1 MLNIVR
7 QPIRRPEMEARQT
20 PVRIH
25 RQDYAP
31 FAWLVHETR
40 LDVSIDEPDTTVCV
54 SLMIEANPAAEATDS
69 LVLNGRG
76 LSLVSV
82 QLDGEFLAAD
92 RYRLDADTLQI
103 NGLNDQHEV
112 TITSTCA
119 PFTNTA
125 LEGLYLSGDMLCT
138 QCEPEGFRRICYYP
152 DRPDVMSVFT
162 VRIEADQKYKQLLSN
177 GNKLEAGPAGQDSP
191 GRHYVLWH
199 DPHPKPCYLF
209 ALVAGDLACVED
221 HITTASGRDVT
232 LQIWVE
238 HGNQHL
244 TGHALDSL
252 KKSMRWDEQAYGL
265 EYDLDLF
272 QIVAVSHFN
281 MGAMENKGL
290 NIFNSKFVLA
300 DPATATDDDLGRVE
314 SIIAH
319 EYFHNWSGN
328 RVTCRDWFQLT
339 LKEGLTVFRDQCFS
353 ADMHDETVKRAEDV
367 AMLRAIQF
375 PEDASPTAHPIRP
388 DTYSEINNFY
398 TPTVYEKGAE
408 VIRMLSGFL
417 GPQGYRRGVDL
428 YFQRH
433 DGQAVT
439 CDDFLAALAE
449 ANDVDLSAFSRWYS
463 QAGTPDL
470 AITRQSQTADSIE
483 LRLTQN
489 LKATAAGTATTAQ
502 PIPVRLGL
510 VGAQGDMHSFSIDG
524 EAAAVEQT
532 ILLTGPEQ
540 TVTLALSAP
549 TSQPVVP
556 SALRGFSAPVRLH
569 DDLSVEELAVLAA
582 HDTDGFNRY
591 EACQRLAHLALKARL
606 SSCELETATEE
617 ALATALSGTFADTAL
632 RDDYKALC
640 LSVPGQS
647 EVEHRTTDA
656 DPVAIWQAR
665 QALQGALGS
674 RLSDLIASC
683 LADDSTAETAAG
695 RALRNRCLYLGVA
708 AGMDDATQTAARQS
722 SDLNMTLSMGGLSAL
737 NVTRHDEREACLHRF
752 YERWKASS
760 LVMEKWLSLGA
771 SAPYA
776 GTIDQLGRL
785 MGDAVFD
792 ADNPNKLRSVLGA
805 FAMANPVQ
813 FHKADGSGYRFI
825 ADQIA
830 EMDSRNPQIAAR
842 LALVLT
848 RFGHIEAGRRAQMI
862 AAVEQLST
870 QQLSANLGEIVAKAL
885 ETAN

>member
-1 MLNIVR
+1 
-7 QPIRRPEMEARQT
+7 MEARQT

-31 FAWLVHETR
+31 FPWLVRETR
-40 LDVSIDEPDTTVCV
+40 LDVSINEPDTTVCV
-54 SLMIEANPAAEATDS
+54 SLKLEVNPAAQATDR

-76 LSLVSV
+76 LFLVSV

-103 NGLNDQHEV
+103 TGLIDQHEV
-112 TITSTCA
+112 TITSTCT
-119 PFTNTA
+119 PYSNTA

-162 VRIEADQKYKQLLSN
+162 VRIDAETKYKQLLSN
-177 GNKLEAGPAGQDSP
+177 GNKLEAGPAGP
-191 GRHYVLWH
+191 GRHYTLWH
-199 DPHPKPCYLF
+199 DPHPKPSYLF
-209 ALVAGDLACVED
+209 ALVAGDLTCVED
-221 HITTASGRDVT
+221 QFTTVSGREVT

-238 HGNQHL
+238 HGNEHL
-244 TGHALDSL
+244 TGHAMDSL
-252 KKSMRWDEQAYGL
+252 KKSMRWDEEVYGL

-388 DTYSEINNFY
+388 ETYSEINNFY

-408 VIRMLSGFL
+408 VIRMLSGLL
-417 GPQGYRRGVDL
+417 GTDGYRRGVDL

-433 DGQAVT
+433 DGRAVT
-439 CDDFLAALAE
+439 CDDFLAALAD
-449 ANDVDLSAFSRWYS
+449 ANEVDLSAFSRWYS
-463 QAGTPDL
+463 QAGTPEVT
-470 AITRQSQTADSIE
+470 ITRARQNAEEIDLCLSQ
-483 LRLTQN
+483 RLSE
-489 LKATAAGTATTAQ
+489 TAAGTATAEQ
-502 PIPVRLGL
+502 PIPIRLGL
-510 VGAQGDMHSFSIDG
+510 VGAQGQQHSFSIDG
-524 EAAAVEQT
+524 QAAACEQT
-532 ILLTGPEQ
+532 VLLTAPEQ
-540 TVTLALSAP
+540 TVKLKLNPSAG
-549 TSQPVVP
+549 QPVVP
-556 SALRGFSAPVRLH
+556 SALRGFSAPVRLI
-569 DDLSVEELAVLAA
+569 DDLSVDELAILAA
-582 HDTDGFNRY
+582 HDADGFNRY
-591 EACQRLAHLALKARL
+591 EACQRLAHLALDRRL
-606 SSCELETATEE
+606 STNMPDAVIEQ
-617 ALATALSGTFADTAL
+617 ALASALSQTVAEGSL
-632 RDDYKALC
+632 RGDYKALC

-647 EVEHRTTDA
+647 EVEHRTSQA
-656 DPVAIWQAR
+656 DPVAIWTAR
-665 QALQGALGS
+665 QALQGALG
-674 RLSDLIASC
+674 RHLSDQISTC
-683 LADDSTAETAAG
+683 LADKGLLETASG

-708 AGMDDATQTAARQS
+708 AGMDEAVKAAAEQS
-722 SDLNMTLSMGGLSAL
+722 SDLNMTLSMGGLTAL
-737 NVTRHDEREACLHRF
+737 NVTEHKERQACLNRF
-752 YERWKASS
+752 YERWTSSS
-760 LVMEKWLSLGA
+760 LVMEKWLSLEA
-771 SAPYA
+771 SAPYS
-776 GTIDQLGRL
+776 GTISQLERL

-792 ADNPNKLRSVLGA
+792 SDNPNKLRSVLGA

-813 FHKADGSGYRFI
+813 FHKADGSGYQFI

-848 RFGHIEAGRRAQMI
+848 RFAHIEPGRQAEMI
-862 AAVEQLST
+862 KSVEGLARRK
-870 QQLSANLGEIVAKAL
+870 LSANLHEIVAKAL
-885 ETAN
+885 DTTS

>member
-1 MLNIVR
+1 
-7 QPIRRPEMEARQT
+7 MEARQT

-31 FAWLVHETR
+31 FPWLVRETR
-40 LDVSIDEPDTTVCV
+40 LDVSINEPDTTVAV
-54 SLMIEANPAAEATDS
+54 TLRIEANPAAEATDT
-69 LVLNGRG
+69 LVLNGRS

-82 QLDGEFLAAD
+82 ALDGQILAAD
-92 RYRLDADTLQI
+92 QYRLDEDTLQI
-103 NGLNDQHEV
+103 TGLIDQHEV
-112 TITSTCA
+112 TVVSICA
-119 PFTNTA
+119 PYSNTA

-152 DRPDVMSVFT
+152 DRPDVMSIFT
-162 VRIEADQKYKQLLSN
+162 VRIEADAKYKQLLSN
-177 GNKLEAGPAGQDSP
+177 GNKLEEGAAGAGRQFS
-191 GRHYVLWH
+191 LWH
-199 DPHPKPCYLF
+199 DPHPKPSYLF

-221 HITTASGRDVT
+221 QFTTASGRTVT

-244 TGHALDSL
+244 TDHAMESL
-252 KKSMRWDEQAYGL
+252 KKSMRWDEEVYGL

-388 DTYSEINNFY
+388 ETYSEINNFY

-408 VIRMLSGFL
+408 VIRMLSGLL
-417 GPQGYRRGVDL
+417 GAEGYRRGVDL

-449 ANDVDLSAFSRWYS
+449 ANNVDLSAFSSWYS
-463 QAGTPDL
+463 QAGTPEVTL
-470 AITRQSQTADSIE
+470 TRTTQNADEIE
-483 LRLTQN
+483 LSLSQRLA
-489 LKATAAGTATTAQ
+489 KTAAGTATFAQ
-502 PIPVRLGL
+502 PIPIRLGL
-510 VGAQGDMHSFSIDG
+510 VSAQGEPHSFRIDG
-524 EAAAVEQT
+524 GAAAAEHTV
-532 ILLTGPEQ
+532 LLSAPEQ
-540 TVTLALSAP
+540 TVKLKLSAP
-549 TSQPVVP
+549 ATQPVVP
-556 SALRGFSAPVRLH
+556 SALRGFSAPVRLN
-569 DDLSVEELAVLAA
+569 DDLSIEELAVLAA

-591 EACQRLAHLALKARL
+591 EACQRLAHLALDSRL
-606 SSCELETATEE
+606 SRGEADVAIEE
-617 ALATALSGTFADTAL
+617 ALASALSQTCSDTGL
-632 RDDYKALC
+632 RGDYKALC

-647 EVEHRTTDA
+647 EVEHRTKSA
-656 DPVAIWQAR
+656 DPVAIWTAR
-665 QALQGALGS
+665 QELQGALGA
-674 RLSDLIASC
+674 RLANLISAC
-683 LADDSTAETAAG
+683 MDDEGLFDTAAG

-708 AGMDDATQTAARQS
+708 AGMNEAVKAAAGQS
-722 SDLNMTLSMGGLSAL
+722 SDLNMTLSMGGLAAL
-737 NVTRHDEREACLHRF
+737 NVTEYPERQACLQRF
-752 YERWKASS
+752 YERWSMSS
-760 LVMEKWLSLGA
+760 LVMEKWLSLEA
-771 SAPYA
+771 CAPHS
-776 GTIDQLGRL
+776 GTIAQLERL

-792 ADNPNKLRSVLGA
+792 ADNPNKMRSVLGA
-805 FAMANPVQ
+805 FASANPVQ

-825 ADQIA
+825 AEQIA
-830 EMDSRNPQIAAR
+830 ELDSRNPQIAAR

-848 RFGHIEAGRRAQMI
+848 RFGHIEPARKAEMV
-862 AAVEQLST
+862 AAVQGLAR
-870 QQLSANLGEIVAKAL
+870 QQLSANLQEIVVKAL
-885 ETAN
+885 DTTS

>member
-1 MLNIVR
+1 
-7 QPIRRPEMEARQT
+7 MEARQT

-31 FAWLVHETR
+31 FPWLVRETR
-40 LDVSIDEPDTTVCV
+40 LDVSINEPDATVCV
-54 SLMIEANPAAEATDS
+54 SLKLEANPAAQATDR

-76 LSLVSV
+76 LFLVSV

-103 NGLNDQHEV
+103 TGLIDQHEV
-112 TITSTCA
+112 TITSTCT
-119 PFTNTA
+119 PYSNTA

-162 VRIEADQKYKQLLSN
+162 VRIDAETKYKQLLSN
-177 GNKLEAGPAGQDSP
+177 GNKLEAGPAGP
-191 GRHYVLWH
+191 GRHYTLWH
-199 DPHPKPCYLF
+199 DPHPKPSYLF
-209 ALVAGDLACVED
+209 ALVAGDLTCVED
-221 HITTASGRDVT
+221 QFTTVSGREVT

-238 HGNQHL
+238 HGNEHL
-244 TGHALDSL
+244 TGHAMDSL
-252 KKSMRWDEQAYGL
+252 KKSMRWDEEVYGL

-388 DTYSEINNFY
+388 ETYSEINNFY

-408 VIRMLSGFL
+408 VIRMLSGLL
-417 GPQGYRRGVDL
+417 GADGYRRGVDL

-439 CDDFLAALAE
+439 CDDFLAALAD
-449 ANDVDLSAFSRWYS
+449 ANEVDLSAFSRWYS
-463 QAGTPDL
+463 QAGTPEVT
-470 AITRQSQTADSIE
+470 ITRARQNAEEID
-483 LRLTQN
+483 LRLSQR
-489 LKATAAGTATTAQ
+489 LSETAAGTATAAQ
-502 PIPVRLGL
+502 PIPIRLGL
-510 VGAQGDMHSFSIDG
+510 VGAQGQQHSFSIDG
-524 EAAAVEQT
+524 QAAACEQT
-532 ILLTGPEQ
+532 VLLTAPEQ
-540 TVTLALSAP
+540 TVKLKLNPSAG
-549 TSQPVVP
+549 QPVVP
-556 SALRGFSAPVRLH
+556 SALRGFSAPVRLI
-569 DDLSVEELAVLAA
+569 DDLSVDELAILAA
-582 HDTDGFNRY
+582 HDADGFNRY
-591 EACQRLAHLALKARL
+591 EACQRLAHLALDRRL
-606 SSCELETATEE
+606 STNMPDAVIEQ
-617 ALATALSGTFADTAL
+617 ALASALSQTVGKGSL
-632 RDDYKALC
+632 RGDYKALC

-647 EVEHRTTDA
+647 EVEHRTKQA
-656 DPVAIWQAR
+656 DPVAIWTAR
-665 QALQGALGS
+665 QALQGALG
-674 RLSDLIASC
+674 RHLSDQISTC
-683 LADDSTAETAAG
+683 LAYKGLLETAAG

-708 AGMDDATQTAARQS
+708 AGMDEAVKAAAEQS
-722 SDLNMTLSMGGLSAL
+722 SDLNMTLSMGGLTAL
-737 NVTRHDEREACLHRF
+737 NVTEHTERQACLNRF
-752 YERWKASS
+752 YERWTSSS
-760 LVMEKWLSLGA
+760 LVMEKWLSLEA
-771 SAPYA
+771 SAPYS
-776 GTIDQLGRL
+776 GTISQLERL

-792 ADNPNKLRSVLGA
+792 SDNPNKLRSVLGA

-813 FHKADGSGYRFI
+813 FHKADGSGYQFI

-848 RFGHIEAGRRAQMI
+848 RFAHIEPGRQAEMI
-862 AAVEQLST
+862 KSVEGLARRK
-870 QQLSANLGEIVAKAL
+870 LSANLHEIVAKAL
-885 ETAN
+885 DTTS

>member
-1 MLNIVR
+1 
-7 QPIRRPEMEARQT
+7 MEARQT

-31 FAWLVHETR
+31 FPWLVHETR
-40 LDVSIDEPDTTVCV
+40 LDVSINEPDTTVCV
-54 SLMIEANPAAEATDS
+54 SLKLEANPAAQATDR

-76 LSLVSV
+76 LTLVSV
-82 QLDGEFLAAD
+82 QLDGEVLVAD
-92 RYRLDADTLQI
+92 RYQLDADMLQI
-103 NGLNDQHEV
+103 TGLIDQHEV
-112 TITSTCA
+112 TITSTCT
-119 PFTNTA
+119 PFSNTA

-162 VRIEADQKYKQLLSN
+162 VRIDAEPKYKQLLSN
-177 GNKLEAGPAGQDSP
+177 GNQLEAGPAGE
-191 GRHYVLWH
+191 GRHYTLWH
-199 DPHPKPCYLF
+199 DPHPKPSYLF
-209 ALVAGDLACVED
+209 ALVAGDLTCVED
-221 HITTASGRDVT
+221 HLTTASGRAVT

-238 HGNQHL
+238 HGNEHL
-244 TGHALDSL
+244 TGHAMDSL
-252 KKSMRWDEQAYGL
+252 KKSMRWDEEVYGL

-353 ADMHDETVKRAEDV
+353 ADMHDDTVKRAEDV

-388 DTYSEINNFY
+388 ETYSEINNFY

-417 GPQGYRRGVDL
+417 GADGYRRGVDL
-428 YFQRH
+428 YFRRH

-439 CDDFLAALAE
+439 CDDFLAALAD
-449 ANDVDLSAFSRWYS
+449 ANQVDLSAFSSWYS
-463 QAGTPDL
+463 QAGTPEVT
-470 AITRQSQTADSIE
+470 ITRTAQSADEIE
-483 LRLTQN
+483 LTLQQSIPE
-489 LKATAAGTATTAQ
+489 TAAGTATTAQ
-502 PIPVRLGL
+502 PIPIRLGL
-510 VGAQGDMHSFSIDG
+510 VGTQGQQHSFSLDG
-524 EAAAVEQT
+524 EAAAAEQT
-532 ILLTGPEQ
+532 VLLTDPEQ
-540 TVTLALSAP
+540 TVKLTLSPPAGE
-549 TSQPVVP
+549 PVVP
-556 SALRGFSAPVRLH
+556 SALRGFSAPVRLT

-582 HDTDGFNRY
+582 HDADGFNRY
-591 EACQRLAHLALKARL
+591 EACQRLAHLALDKRL
-606 SSCELETATEE
+606 STDTPDAEIEQ
-617 ALATALSGTFADTAL
+617 ALASALSQTFAEAGL
-632 RDDYKALC
+632 RGDYKALC

-647 EVEHRTTDA
+647 EVEHRANMA
-656 DPVAIWQAR
+656 DPVAIWTAR
-665 QALQGALGS
+665 QALQGALGQQ
-674 RLSDLIASC
+674 LSDQISSC
-683 LADDSTAETAAG
+683 LADDGLVQAAAG

-708 AGMDDATQTAARQS
+708 AGMDEAVKVAAEQS

-737 NVTRHDEREACLHRF
+737 NVTEHPERQACLNRF
-752 YERWKASS
+752 YERWRSSS
-760 LVMEKWLSLGA
+760 LVMEKWLSLEA
-771 SAPYA
+771 CAPYS
-776 GTIDQLGRL
+776 GTISQLQRL

-813 FHKADGSGYRFI
+813 FHKADGSGYQFI
-825 ADQIA
+825 AEQIA
-830 EMDSRNPQIAAR
+830 DMDSRNPQIAAR

-848 RFGHIEAGRRAQMI
+848 RFGHIEPGRQAEMI
-862 AAVEQLST
+862 KAVQGLARR
-870 QQLSANLGEIVAKAL
+870 QLSANLHEIVAKAL
-885 ETAN
+885 DTTS

>member
-1 MLNIVR
+1 
-7 QPIRRPEMEARQT
+7 MEARQT

-31 FAWLVHETR
+31 FPWLVHETR
-40 LDVSIDEPDTTVCV
+40 LDVSINEPDTTVCV
-54 SLMIEANPAAEATDS
+54 SLKLEANPAAQATDR
-69 LVLNGRG
+69 LVLNGRS
-76 LSLVSV
+76 LTLVSV
-82 QLDGEFLAAD
+82 QLDGEVLAAD
-92 RYRLDADTLQI
+92 RYQLDADMLQI
-103 NGLNDQHEV
+103 TGLIDQHEV
-112 TITSTCA
+112 TITSTCT
-119 PFTNTA
+119 PYSNTA

-162 VRIEADQKYKQLLSN
+162 VRIDAEPKYKQLLSN
-177 GNKLEAGPAGQDSP
+177 GNQLEAGPAGE
-191 GRHYVLWH
+191 GRHYTLWH
-199 DPHPKPCYLF
+199 DPHPKPSYLF
-209 ALVAGDLACVED
+209 ALVAGDLTCVED
-221 HITTASGRDVT
+221 HLTTASGRSVT

-238 HGNQHL
+238 HGNEHL
-244 TGHALDSL
+244 TSHAMDSL
-252 KKSMRWDEQAYGL
+252 KKSMRWDEEVYGL

-388 DTYSEINNFY
+388 ETYSEINNFY

-408 VIRMLSGFL
+408 VIRMLSGLL
-417 GPQGYRRGVDL
+417 GAEGYRRGVDL

-439 CDDFLAALAE
+439 CDDFLAALAD
-449 ANDVDLSAFSRWYS
+449 ANYADLSAFSGWYS
-463 QAGTPDL
+463 QAGTPEVT
-470 AITRQSQTADSIE
+470 IKRRTQSIDEIE
-483 LRLTQN
+483 LSLSQM
-489 LKATAAGTATTAQ
+489 LHKTAAGTATTAQ
-502 PIPVRLGL
+502 PIPIRLGL
-510 VGAQGDMHSFSIDG
+510 VSANGEQHSFSIDG
-524 EAAAVEQT
+524 QAAASEQT
-532 ILLTGPEQ
+532 VLLTAPEQ
-540 TVTLALSAP
+540 TVKLTLSAP
-549 TSQPVVP
+549 ATQPVVP
-556 SALRGFSAPVRLH
+556 SALRGFSAPVRLS
-569 DDLSVEELAVLAA
+569 DDLSVEELAILAA

-591 EACQRLAHLALKARL
+591 EACQRLAHLALDRRL
-606 SSCELETATEE
+606 SAGTPDAAIEG
-617 ALATALSGTFADTAL
+617 ALASALSRTFTETTL

-647 EVEHRTTDA
+647 EVEHRTNMA
-656 DPVAIWQAR
+656 DPVAIWTAR
-665 QALQGALGS
+665 QALQGALGQH
-674 RLSDLIASC
+674 LSDLISTC
-683 LADDSTAETAAG
+683 LADDGLVKAAAG

-708 AGMDDATQTAARQS
+708 AGMDQAIQAAAVQS
-722 SDLNMTLSMGGLSAL
+722 SDLNMTLSMGGLTAL
-737 NVTRHDEREACLHRF
+737 NVTEHTERQACLHRF
-752 YERWKASS
+752 YERWTSSS
-760 LVMEKWLSLGA
+760 LVMEKWLSLEA
-771 SAPYA
+771 CAPYS
-776 GTIDQLGRL
+776 GTIDQLQRL

-805 FAMANPVQ
+805 FASANPVQ
-813 FHKADGSGYRFI
+813 FHKADGSGYHFI

-830 EMDSRNPQIAAR
+830 QMDSRNPQIAAR

-848 RFGHIEAGRRAQMI
+848 RFGHIEPGRKAKMI
-862 AAVEQLST
+862 AAVQGLAR
-870 QQLSANLGEIVAKAL
+870 QQLSANLQEIVVKAL
-885 ETAN
+885 ETAS

>member
-1 MLNIVR
+1 
-7 QPIRRPEMEARQT
+7 MEARQT

-31 FAWLVHETR
+31 FPWLVRETR
-40 LDVSIDEPDTTVCV
+40 LDVSINEPETTVRV
-54 SLMIEANPAAEATDS
+54 SLMIEANPAAQATDRI
-69 LVLNGRG
+69 VLNGRG

-92 RYRLDADTLQI
+92 RYVLDTDTLQI
-103 NGLNDQHEV
+103 NGLQDQHEV
-112 TITSTCA
+112 TITSCCA
-119 PFTNTA
+119 PYTNTA

-162 VRIEADQKYKQLLSN
+162 VRIDAPLKYKQLLSN
-177 GNKLEAGPAGQDSP
+177 GNKLDAGADGP
-191 GRHYVLWH
+191 GRHYVLWT

-221 HITTASGRDVT
+221 QFTTASGRDVT

-238 HGNQHL
+238 HGNEHL
-244 TGHALDSL
+244 TGHAMGSL
-252 KKSMRWDEQAYGL
+252 KKSMRWDEEVYGL

-272 QIVAVSHFN
+272 QVVAVSHFN

-353 ADMHDETVKRAEDV
+353 ADMHDDTVKRAEDV

-388 DTYSEINNFY
+388 ETYAEINNFY

-417 GPQGYRRGVDL
+417 GPDGYRRGVDL

-449 ANDVDLSAFSRWYS
+449 ANAVDLSAFSRWYS
-463 QAGTPDL
+463 QAGTPEL
-470 AITRQSQTADSIE
+470 TITRQQQTAEKIQLS
-483 LRLTQN
+483 LAQN
-489 LKATAAGTATTAQ
+489 LPVTAAVTPVLAQ

-510 VGAQGDMHSFSIDG
+510 VSADGQAHSFSLDG
-524 EAAAVEQT
+524 GDAGTEQT
-532 ILLTGPEQ
+532 ILLSTAEDK
-540 TVTLALSAP
+540 VTLTLSAP
-549 TSQPVVP
+549 APQPVVP
-556 SALRGFSAPVRLH
+556 SALRGFSAPVRLT
-569 DDLSVEELAVLAA
+569 DDLSVDELAILAA

-591 EACQRLAHLALKARL
+591 EACQRLAHLALDHRLKANAPD
-606 SSCELETATEE
+606 TAVEE
-617 ALATALSGTFADTAL
+617 ALAKALSGTFSDAAL
-632 RDDYKALC
+632 RGDYKALC

-647 EVEHRTTDA
+647 EVEHRSA
-656 DPVAIWQAR
+656 EANPVAIWTARYDLQA
-665 QALQGALGS
+665 ALGQRMADQIS
-674 RLSDLIASC
+674 SC
-683 LADDSTAETAAG
+683 LADDSLAETAAG

-708 AGMDDATQTAARQS
+708 AGMDAAVQAAVQQS
-722 SDLNMTLSMGGLSAL
+722 SDLNMTLSMGGLNAL
-737 NVTRHDEREACLHRF
+737 NATEHAERQTCLDRF
-752 YERWKASS
+752 YARWNSSS

-776 GTIDQLGRL
+776 GTIAQLGRL
-785 MGDAVFD
+785 MDDAVFD
-792 ADNPNKLRSVLGA
+792 ADNPNKQRSVLGA

-813 FHKADGSGYRFI
+813 FHNADGSGYRFI

-848 RFGHIEAGRRAQMI
+848 RFAHIEAGRRAQMI
-862 AAVEQLST
+862 AAVQRLSERD
-870 QQLSANLGEIVAKAL
+870 LSANLHEIVAKAL
-885 ETAN
+885 ETAR

>member
-1 MLNIVR
+1 
-7 QPIRRPEMEARQT
+7 MEARQT
-20 PVRIH
+20 PVSIH
-25 RQDYAP
+25 RKDYTP
-31 FAWLVHETR
+31 FGWLVRETH
-40 LDVSIDEPDTTVCV
+40 LDVRIDEPDTTVCV
-54 SLMIEANPAAEATDS
+54 TLRIEANPAAAATDT
-69 LVLNGRG
+69 LCLNGRG

-82 QLDGEFLAAD
+82 RLDG
-92 RYRLDADTLQI
+92 RLLSEDSYHLDKETLQI
-103 NGLNDQHEV
+103 NGLNDQHEISV
-112 TITSTCA
+112 TSTCA
-119 PFTNTA
+119 PYTNTA

-152 DRPDVMSVFT
+152 DRPDVMSIFT
-162 VRIEADQKYKQLLSN
+162 VAIDADNKYKQLLSN
-177 GNKLEAGPAGQDSP
+177 GNKLEEGPSGP
-191 GRHYVLWH
+191 GRHYALWH

-209 ALVAGDLACVED
+209 ALVAGDLALVED
-221 HITTASGRDVT
+221 HFTTASGRSVT

-238 HGNQHL
+238 HGNEHL
-244 TGHALDSL
+244 TGHAMNSL
-252 KKSMRWDEQAYGL
+252 KTSMRWDEQVYGL

-353 ADMHDETVKRAEDV
+353 ADMHDATVKRAEDV
-367 AMLRAIQF
+367 ATLRAIQF

-388 DTYSEINNFY
+388 ESYSEINNFY

-408 VIRMLSGFL
+408 VIRMLSGL
-417 GPQGYRRGVDL
+417 IGPDGYRRGVDL

-439 CDDFLAALAE
+439 CDDFLAALAD
-449 ANDVDLSAFSRWYS
+449 ANDLDLSLFSRWYS

-470 AITRQSQTADSIE
+470 SIE
-483 LRLTQN
+483 RVSQSPDQMELKLTQRLN
-489 LKATAAGTATTAQ
+489 QTAAGTATTAQ
-502 PIPVRLGL
+502 PIPIRLGL
-510 VGAQGDMHSFSIDG
+510 VGTEGQTHSFSINGQDPAD
-524 EAAAVEQT
+524 EHTV
-532 ILLTGPEQ
+532 LLTEPEQ
-540 TVTLALSAP
+540 TVTLRLDSPARH
-549 TSQPVVP
+549 PVVP

-569 DDLSVEELAVLAA
+569 DDLSVDELAVLASY
-582 HDTDGFNRY
+582 DTDGFNRY
-591 EACQRLAHLALKARL
+591 EACQRLAHLALEQRL
-606 SSCELETATEE
+606 YGDRPDQACEQ
-617 ALATALSGTFADTAL
+617 ALATALSATVADDAL
-632 RDDYKALC
+632 RSDYKALC

-647 EVEHRTTDA
+647 EVEQRTVEA

-665 QALQGALGS
+665 QALQGAIGS
-674 RLSDLIASC
+674 QLSGSIGSC
-683 LADDSTAETAAG
+683 LDDEGLLETAAG
-695 RALRNRCLYLGVA
+695 RALRNRCLYLGIA
-708 AGMDDATQTAARQS
+708 AGMEEAVQVAARQS
-722 SDLNMTLSMGGLSAL
+722 SDLNMTLSMGGLTAL
-737 NVTRHDEREACLHRF
+737 NVTDHPERQRCLDRF
-752 YERWKASS
+752 YERWNRSS

-776 GTIDQLGRL
+776 GGIDQLRGL
-785 MGDAVFD
+785 MADAVFD

-813 FHKADGSGYRFI
+813 FHKADGSGYHFL
-825 ADQIA
+825 AEQIA
-830 EMDSRNPQIAAR
+830 EMDARNPQIAAR

-848 RFGHIEAGRRAQMI
+848 RFGHIETGRRAHMI
-862 AAVEQLST
+862 QAVRMLSESR
-870 QQLSANLGEIVAKAL
+870 LSANLQEIVTKAL
-885 ETAN
+885 ETAS